1 MKFPSN
7 LAAIWESPPKM
18 DNVIKRMNR
27 TTLIFGAKIILFAT
41 YTDYFLQK
49 RYINTLATDGV
60 FRESLLKLKMYL
72 CKQHLLNTSQLLS

>member
-1 MKFPSN
+1 MQYEISQVILLRFG
-7 LAAIWESPPKM
+7 ESPLKM

-27 TTLIFGAKIILFAT
+27 TTLTFGAKIILFAK

-49 RYINTLATDGV
+49 RYINTLAPDLV

-72 CKQHLLNTSQLLS
+72 

>member
-1 MKFPSN
+1 MQYEISQVILLRFG
-7 LAAIWESPPKM
+7 ESPLKM

-27 TTLIFGAKIILFAT
+27 TTLTFGAKIILFGK

-49 RYINTLATDGV
+49 RYINTLATDVV

-72 CKQHLLNTSQLLS
+72 